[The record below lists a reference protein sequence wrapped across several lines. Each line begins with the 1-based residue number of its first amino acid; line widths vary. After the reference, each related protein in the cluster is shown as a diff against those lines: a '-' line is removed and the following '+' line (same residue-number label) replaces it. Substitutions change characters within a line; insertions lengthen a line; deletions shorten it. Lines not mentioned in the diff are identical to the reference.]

1 MTAPEAPLAWASVHH
16 GFTRGPGA
24 VAGVSAVLARI
35 GIASVRPAIAGLR
48 PRRSI
53 HDADYLRAGA
63 LERHRAAT
71 RRWGALPWL
80 GVGHSAG
87 AASALVEAAARV
99 GAGLPVAGVICL
111 DGTDTAGGVAAGVL
125 AQIRTIP
132 VRCLGAPP
140 SRCNAG
146 ARLPARLLADL
157 DDVEVLQI
165 PGAGH
170 GDAERIGCDQPS
182 AGEHPALLYRVACGD
197 SSGPG
202 QVRELAD
209 ALATRALDLVT
220 RLHKPHP
227 SQ

>member
-1 MTAPEAPLAWASVHH
+1 MTAPEAPIAWASVHH
-16 GFTRGPGA
+16 GFTRSPDA
-24 VAGVSAVLARI
+24 VAGVSVVLART

-53 HDADYLRAGA
+53 HDADYLRDRA
-63 LERHRAAT
+63 LERHRAAAS
-71 RRWGALPWL
+71 RWGDVPWI

-111 DGTDTAGGVAAGVL
+111 DGTDTAGGIARAVL
-125 AQIRTIP
+125 DQIRAVP

-146 ARLPARLLADL
+146 AGLTTLLLASL
-157 DDVEVLQI
+157 DDVEDLRI
-165 PGAGH
+165 AGAGH
-170 GDAERIGCDQPS
+170 GDAERIGREPGT
-182 AGEHPALLYRVACGD
+182 AGAHPALLYRVACGD
-197 SSGPG
+197 SSGPD

-209 ALATRALDLVT
+209 ALTTRALDLVT
-220 RLHKPHP
+220 RLHKPHL